1 MLLKAFES
9 GVKITIKRRPVTV
22 IKMTIIIMII
32 IIITIIIIII
42 IIIIITYRFIERSGS
57 QKY

>member
-42 IIIIITYRFIERSGS
+42 IIIITYRFIERSGS